1 MFNCFF
7 TKQCSIINKSN
18 ELSFNLFKK
27 TDKSTSTVT
36 FTSEDIATL
45 IQNIDPNKAHGC
57 DMLNILMLKLC
68 GKNICKPLYLIFQ
81 FCIKHGEFPTEW
93 KKKTNVVPVHKKV
106 TNRF

>member
-68 GKNICKPLYLIFQ
+68 GKNICKPLYLTFQ
-81 FCIKHGEFPTEW
+81 FYIKHGEFPTEW
-93 KKKTNVVPVHKKV
+93 KKKTNVVPIHKKV